1 MKEFAV
7 YTAARLGLFV
17 VSYAVVVGIYL
28 AVSDDRQ
35 IPLFWPFLLAVAISA
50 VASAALLGKQ
60 RERFALV
67 VQQRADRASA
77 RLEQMRSKEDEPDD
91 EEQPR

>member
-1 MKEFAV
+1 MKEFAI

-28 AVSDDRQ
+28 LVSGESE
-35 IPLFWPFLLAVAISA
+35 IPLFWPFLVAVLISA
-50 VASAALLGKQ
+50 VASAYLLRAQ

-67 VQQRADRASA
+67 VQRRAEKASA
-77 RLEQMRSKEDEPDD
+77 RLEQARSKEDEPDN
-91 EEQPR
+91 

>member
-1 MKEFAV
+1 MKEFAI

-28 AVSDDRQ
+28 LVSGESEV
-35 IPLFWPFLLAVAISA
+35 PLFWPFLVAVLVSAI
-50 VASAALLGKQ
+50 ASAYLLRAQ

-67 VQQRADRASA
+67 VQRRAEKASA
-77 RLEQMRSKEDEPDD
+77 RLEQARSKEDEPDN
-91 EEQPR
+91 